1 MSQTGQPSP
10 CPGALAYL
18 AGSGEMGERIRTF
31 DWSQTPLGPA
41 GSWSLALRTVVRL
54 MLANRLPMLL

>member
-1 MSQTGQPSP
+1 
-10 CPGALAYL
+10 
-18 AGSGEMGERIRTF
+18 MGERIRTF